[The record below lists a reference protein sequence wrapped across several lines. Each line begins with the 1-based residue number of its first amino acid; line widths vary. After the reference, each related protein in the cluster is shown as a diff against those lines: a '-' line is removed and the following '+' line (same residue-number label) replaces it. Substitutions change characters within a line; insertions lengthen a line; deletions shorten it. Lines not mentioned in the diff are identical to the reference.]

1 LTIRSWCERVG
12 VLGVLAVLAL
22 LTGVVLQYALHLPLA
37 YDWGFPYRVLCN
49 DVLASAG
56 FPCAVLLVAVLG
68 WHSAGISVGAIIP
81 NERRARLLLALAAVV
96 TSSLDCLLFEQ
107 HAPWDWA
114 AAGVLAALVA
124 VRARQMD
131 RAGVLRFIGSLAYG
145 GGVFAAVCF
154 FYTVV
159 KAAVFRYGVPHD
171 ASIIA
176 FETRLFGTVPHRV
189 VAAFAA
195 TRPRLVAWCD
205 WTYFRLFHHMFLTGI
220 LLLTRRDA
228 QERIE
233 YLAALTICY
242 LLGAPLYHLYPAWG
256 PGYFDPAHFAYL
268 NDPSLTTSG
277 VRLWLWNNTHDVAR
291 GTAKQLFT
299 WSYVSCLPSLH
310 VAHEIVMAF
319 YARRPLPALI
329 VSVAFTAATL
339 VSVVVLGWHYPI
351 DWIAGAALAAVSILV
366 ARRLR
371 GLSWPVALRPN
382 AAKAR

>member
-1 LTIRSWCERVG
+1 VLG
-12 VLGVLAVLAL
+12 VLGVLAL
-22 LTGVVLQYALHLPLA
+22 LTGLVLQRALHLPLA
-37 YDWGFPYRVLCN
+37 YDWGFPYRVLWN

-56 FPCAVLLVAVLG
+56 FPCALLLVALLG
-68 WHSAGISVGAIIP
+68 WHSAGISVRASIP
-81 NERRARLLLALAAVV
+81 AERRARLLLGLVGVV
-96 TSSLDCLLFEQ
+96 TSSLDCLLFER

-114 AAGVLAALVA
+114 AAGLVAGLVAARAREMDRPAAL
-124 VRARQMD
+124 RC
-131 RAGVLRFIGSLAYG
+131 IGSLAYG
-145 GGVFAAVCF
+145 AGVFAAVCF

-171 ASIIA
+171 ASLIA
-176 FETRLFGTVPHRV
+176 LEARLFGVVPHRV

-195 TRPRLVAWCD
+195 TRPTLVACCD
-205 WTYFRLFHHMFLTGI
+205 WTYFRLFDHMLLTGM

-256 PGYFDPAHFAYL
+256 PGYFEPAHFAYL
-268 NDPSLTTSG
+268 NDPRLTTSG
-277 VRLWLWNNTHDVAR
+277 IRIWLWNNTHDVAR
-291 GTAKQLFT
+291 GTAKQLVT

-310 VAHEIVMAF
+310 VAHEVVMAF
-319 YARRPLPALI
+319 YARRPLPALV

-351 DWIAGAALAAVSILV
+351 DWLAGAALGAVSIGA

-371 GLSWPVALRPN
+371 GLSWPVTLRPS